1 MGDGVWVAETIRLF
15 VSTVFLR
22 PYVFLFLALYLW
34 AAAAAIGWRRT
45 ALFTAIAWAVAFTAE
60 YSSTRNGIP
69 FGFYSYIPATKGRE
83 LWISNIPFMDS
94 LSFTFL
100 AYVSFVL
107 AQWLRLPNDASERE
121 VKDVRRSWPVL
132 GLTAFLF
139 MLIDVVID
147 PLALRGDRWFLGKI
161 YEYPSPGI
169 YFGVPLTNFLGWGVV
184 GFVVI
189 ALFQQLDRVLRAERT
204 SGGGVRPIF
213 LGAALYFLI
222 LVFNLCMTFAIGE
235 YLLGTVGILLY
246 VPITWLFLTRYWSMS
261 PVRSFVSRG
270 ALWS

>member
-1 MGDGVWVAETIRLF
+1 MAEVVALF
-15 VSTVFLR
+15 VSTVLLR
-22 PYVFLFLALYLW
+22 PYVFLFLVLYLW
-34 AAAAAIGWRRT
+34 AASSAIGWRRT
-45 ALFTAIAWAVAFTAE
+45 ALFTAIAWAVAFAAE

-83 LWISNIPFMDS
+83 LWISNVPFMDS

-100 AYVSFVL
+100 AYMSFAL
-107 AQWLRLPNDASERE
+107 AQWLRLPSGAGARE
-121 VKDVRRSWPVL
+121 VKEVRRSWPVL

-184 GFVVI
+184 GLLII
-189 ALFQQLDRVLRAERT
+189 ALFQGVDRALPAEE
-204 SGGGVRPIF
+204 SSSQGVRPIF

-222 LVFNLCMTFAIGE
+222 LAFNLCMTFAIGE

-246 VPITWLFLTRYWSMS
+246 VPTTWSFLTRYWSMS
-261 PVRSFVSRG
+261 PVHSFVSRG
-270 ALWS
+270 AMSS

>member
-1 MGDGVWVAETIRLF
+1 MGEAIGLF
-15 VSTVFLR
+15 LSTVLLR

-45 ALFTAIAWAVAFTAE
+45 ALFTAIAWVVAFAAE
-60 YSSTRNGIP
+60 YSSTRNGFP
-69 FGFYSYIPATKGRE
+69 FGFYSYIPATRGRE
-83 LWISNIPFMDS
+83 LWISNVPFMDS

-100 AYVSFVL
+100 AYVSFAL
-107 AQWLRLPNDASERE
+107 AQWLRLPSGAGTRE
-121 VKDVRRSWPVL
+121 VKEVRRSWPVL

-184 GFVVI
+184 GFVAI
-189 ALFQQLDRVLRAERT
+189 GLFQQLDRVLRAERT

-222 LVFNLCMTFAIGE
+222 LVFNLGMTFAIGE
-235 YLLGTVGILLY
+235 YLVGTVGILLY

-261 PVRSFVSRG
+261 PVHSFVSRG
-270 ALWS
+270 AMSS

>member
-1 MGDGVWVAETIRLF
+1 MAEVVALF
-15 VSTVFLR
+15 VSTVLLR

-83 LWISNIPFMDS
+83 LWISNVPFMDS

-100 AYVSFVL
+100 AYVSFSL
-107 AQWLRLPNDASERE
+107 AQWLRLPSGAGTRE
-121 VKDVRRSWPVL
+121 VKEVRRSWPVL

-204 SGGGVRPIF
+204 SGRGVRPIF

-222 LVFNLCMTFAIGE
+222 LVFNLGMTFAIGE

-246 VPITWLFLTRYWSMS
+246 VPIIWLFLTRYWSMS
-261 PVRSFVSRG
+261 PVHSFVSRG
-270 ALWS
+270 AMSS